1 MTIQVQDK
9 IKYNG
14 QITDFIPVPYL
25 PEDDPRIVYL
35 TNENGARY
43 SYCWR
48 GYVATWELKNKQLF
62 LVKISNTSAQYK
74 ITTNDPIFADWY
86 TGKIKIPNS
95 KSVIP
100 WGGGAEMRMHEEEI
114 HVTIKNGIVVKTEH
128 IDFKNEIS
136 NLGLINKKRYLA
148 MHELNVKEVREII
161 SQMNK

>member
-1 MTIQVQDK
+1 MTMQVRDK
-9 IKYNG
+9 IKYNR
-14 QITDFIPVPYL
+14 QITDFLPTPYL

-35 TNENGARY
+35 TNENAPRY

-62 LVKISNTSAQYK
+62 LVKISSAQYK

-86 TGKIKIPNS
+86 TGKLEIPNG
-95 KSVIP
+95 KSVTP
-100 WGGGAEMRMHEEEI
+100 WGGDAEMRMHEDEI
-114 HVTIKNGIVVKTEH
+114 HITLKNGTVVKTEY